1 MLATSTALAQSV
13 VLVRPDLSDKVL
25 VEAFN
30 RLRGELGAQ
39 HFEVI
44 VVDAP
49 EAAITPEAIDRLAQ
63 DKGAFAAI
71 SFTRRADTT
80 TADVWLADRTTG
92 KTTVRTLALTGVPD
106 APSVLAVRSVDL
118 LRESLRELA
127 SEKAPPPEVV
137 HVDRRPVPPAV
148 RAFAEREPPSWRL
161 RLEGTALGE
170 AGKVGAGYGV
180 GLALSRRLSERFRAG
195 IALAGPLIGASYR
208 ASDGTASVRQELAWL
223 ELEVTAYRAGAFAV
237 EGVLGA
243 GAYHLDARSEV
254 DPPLVSRE
262 KAVTSFETS
271 LGVLL
276 ELHATDAVAAVAG
289 VSALALTPRPGV
301 AIAEERTLLRE
312 PLVRA
317 FAGMGVDF

>member
-1 MLATSTALAQSV
+1 MLASLTAFAQSV
-13 VLVRPDLSDKVL
+13 VLVRPETSDEVL

-49 EAAITPEAIDRLAQ
+49 EGASTPEAIDRLAQ

-118 LRESLRELA
+118 LRESLRELD

-148 RAFAEREPPSWRL
+148 RAFARSEPPPWRL
-161 RLEGTALGE
+161 RLEGTALDE
-170 AGKVGAGYGV
+170 TAGIGTGYGV
-180 GLALSRRLSERFRAG
+180 GLALSRRLSQRFRAG

-208 ASDGTASVRQELAWL
+208 STNGTASVRQELAWL
-223 ELEVTAYRAGAFAV
+223 ELELTAYESGPFVLA
-237 EGVLGA
+237 GVLGA
-243 GAYHLDARSEV
+243 GAYHLEARSEV
-254 DPPLVSRE
+254 EPPLVSRQ
-262 KAVTSFETS
+262 KDLTSFATN

-276 ELHATDAVAAVAG
+276 ELHATEAVSVEAGAA
-289 VSALALTPRPGV
+289 ALALTPRPGV
-301 AIAEERTLLRE
+301 AIAEQRTLFRE
-312 PLVRA
+312 PLLRA
-317 FAGMGVDF
+317 YAGMGVDF